1 MQARL
6 NIAKK
11 SCIETYKAINS
22 LISSKDEQYFINIS
36 ETEHKNYFEDK
47 MQQNIKNA
55 YGMDN
60 KDLVYSKNIKLLD
73 DVYYWIINPIDDIEN
88 YKERNRYFST
98 SVAICKKKEILA
110 SAIINND
117 DGTLLTSIKGSGAL
131 LENTKLR
138 CDDFVTSENFI
149 SNISSLEDKLLD
161 ANYEMIYG
169 QGTITNLV
177 DLAKGDF
184 DFAIFEDIEMSDVAA
199 GILLCKETGFIISG
213 LNGRE
218 VSLTNNESIVIYR
231 PNEQKLVRRIIDNYF

>member
-1 MQARL
+1 M
-6 NIAKK
+6 
-11 SCIETYKAINS
+11 
-22 LISSKDEQYFINIS
+22 
-36 ETEHKNYFEDK
+36 
-47 MQQNIKNA
+47 
-55 YGMDN
+55 
-60 KDLVYSKNIKLLD
+60 
-73 DVYYWIINPIDDIEN
+73 
-88 YKERNRYFST
+88 T
-98 SVAICKKKEILA
+98 SVHIFKKKEILA

-184 DFAIFEDIEMSDVAA
+184 DFAIFETIR
-199 GILLCKETGFIISG
+199 C
-213 LNGRE
+213 
-218 VSLTNNESIVIYR
+218 
-231 PNEQKLVRRIIDNYF
+231 

>member
-1 MQARL
+1 
-6 NIAKK
+6 
-11 SCIETYKAINS
+11 
-22 LISSKDEQYFINIS
+22 
-36 ETEHKNYFEDK
+36 

-98 SVAICKKKEILA
+98 SVAIFKKKEILA

-184 DFAIFEDIEMSDVAA
+184 DFAIFENIEISDVAA
-199 GILLCKETGFIISG
+199 GILLCKETGFIISS

-218 VSLTNNESIVIYR
+218 ISLTNDESIVIYR
-231 PNEQKLVRRIIDNYF
+231 PNEQKIVRRIIDNYF

>member
-36 ETEHKNYFEDK
+36 EIEHRNYFKDK
-47 MQQNIKNA
+47 IQQNIKNI

-60 KDLVYSKNIKLLD
+60 KDHIYSKNIKLSD
-73 DVYYWIINPIDDIEN
+73 DIYYWIINPIDDLEN

-110 SAIINND
+110 SVIINND

-138 CDDFVTSENFI
+138 CEDFVTSENYI
-149 SNISSLEDKLLD
+149 SNINSLQDKLLD
-161 ANYEMIYG
+161 TNYEMVYG
-169 QGTITNLV
+169 QGNITNLV
-177 DLAKGDF
+177 DLANGDF
-184 DFAIFEDIEMSDVAA
+184 DFAIFENIEMSDIAA
-199 GILLCKETGFIISG
+199 GILLCKETGFIISSF
-213 LNGRE
+213 NNRE

-231 PNEQKLVRRIIDNYF
+231 PNEQKIVRGIISNYF